1 MPYKR
6 HLIILFFL
14 FLSTLSFSS
23 SAENSSL
30 DDKDVLESKMIV
42 NEELN
47 NRLEKILLEKQIE
60 MNKDKF

>member
-30 DDKDVLESKMIV
+30 DDNEVFESKMIV

>member
-30 DDKDVLESKMIV
+30 DDNEVLESKMIV